1 MCFMPLALNVSGP
14 PSVIDLGSISALIVE
29 ANPSMRTQLRNMLN
43 MSGISKVQFAVTAG
57 VAVRKLRDARYDL
70 ILCEYHIG
78 DGQDGQHLL
87 EDLRH
92 NGIIPLATLFIMVTG
107 ERQYERVVSAAELA
121 PNDYI
126 LKPFATDTLHD
137 RIVRALDKREAFL
150 SIYRLIELGNVP
162 DAIAA
167 CVKAEEQ
174 HPQWSTDF
182 MRLRAELHVAS
193 GNADEALQLY
203 ESILEIRS
211 IPWAR
216 LGLAKALYMQ
226 RRYAEAEDVL
236 ESLVNENG
244 LFVDAYDWLAR
255 TREAAGELESAR
267 SILANA
273 TVLSPHRVGRLRRL
287 GELSIETGDH
297 QGAEKVL
304 SEVVRKGKYS
314 DFRDPE
320 DHVLLLQAQLGQGD
334 TAQAEATL
342 RDLERSMAGLA
353 KTRSCTNLS
362 SALLHV
368 KKGDTEKAEEAI
380 KALFSDHQDGPTAFS
395 LKLKSELARACF
407 ATNMDSH
414 GAEVVLDI
422 MRNAPDARTLA
433 HTQVLLK
440 EAGKAHLGE
449 QLVEQM
455 NGEVKDLVSEG
466 ARKAQDGDYE
476 GAVQFMLSAVR
487 KMPGNV
493 HVLFNATLA
502 LLKYLENCGWNE
514 RFGAQSREL
523 MERARKLD
531 PGNSRL
537 PALTAFYYTLLKK
550 YGIQP

>member
-1 MCFMPLALNVSGP
+1 M
-14 PSVIDLGSISALIVE
+14 IDLGTISALIVE

-43 MSGISKVQFAVTAG
+43 TSGISKVQFAVTAG
-57 VAVRKLRDARYDL
+57 VAVRKLRDNRFDL

-92 NGIIPLATLFIMVTG
+92 NSIIPLATLFIMVTG
-107 ERQYERVVSAAELA
+107 ERKYERVVSAAELA

-126 LKPFATDTLHD
+126 LKPFAADTLHD

-150 SIYRLIELGNVP
+150 PIYRLIELGNVP
-162 DAIAA
+162 DAIST
-167 CVKAEEQ
+167 CTKAQEAN
-174 HPQWSTDF
+174 PQWATDF
-182 MRLRAELHVAS
+182 MRLRAELHIAS
-193 GNADEALQLY
+193 GNADEALHLY
-203 ESILEIRS
+203 EKILESRS

-216 LGLAKALYMQ
+216 LGLAKALFMQ
-226 RRYAEAEDVL
+226 KRYAEAEDTL
-236 ESLVNENG
+236 QSLVNENE
-244 LFVDAYDWLAR
+244 LFVDAYDWLSR

-267 SILANA
+267 TILVNA
-273 TVLSPHRVGRLRRL
+273 AILSPHRVGRLRRL

-297 QGAEKVL
+297 EGAEKVL

-320 DHVLLLQAQLGQGD
+320 DHVRLLQAQLGRGD
-334 TAQAEATL
+334 TAQAEATI

-368 KKGDTEKAEEAI
+368 KKGDTEKAGEAI
-380 KALFSDHQDGPTAFS
+380 KALFSDQDSAQPLS

-407 ATNMDSH
+407 ATNLDNH
-414 GAEVVLDI
+414 GAEVILDI

-433 HTQVLLK
+433 GTQSLLK
-440 EAGKAHLGE
+440 EAGKAELGE
-449 QLVEQM
+449 QLAKQM
-455 NGEVKDLVSEG
+455 DSEVKDLVAEG
-466 ARKAQDGDYE
+466 ARKAQGGDYE

-502 LLKYLENCGWNE
+502 LLKYIENCGWND
-514 RFGAQSREL
+514 RFASQARDL
-523 MERARKLD
+523 MERARKQD
-531 PGNSRL
+531 PGNARL

>member
-1 MCFMPLALNVSGP
+1 
-14 PSVIDLGSISALIVE
+14 VIDLGTISALIVE

-43 MSGISKVQFAVTAG
+43 TSGISKVQFAVTAG
-57 VAVRKLRDARYDL
+57 VAVRKLRDNRFDL

-92 NGIIPLATLFIMVTG
+92 NSIIPLATLFIMVTG
-107 ERQYERVVSAAELA
+107 ERKYERVVSAAELA

-126 LKPFATDTLHD
+126 LKPFAADTLHD

-150 SIYRLIELGNVP
+150 PIYRLIELGNVP
-162 DAIAA
+162 DAIATCA
-167 CVKAEEQ
+167 KAEEA

-182 MRLRAELHVAS
+182 MRLRAELHIAS
-193 GNADEALQLY
+193 GNADDALNLY
-203 ESILEIRS
+203 EKILENRS

-216 LGLAKALYMQ
+216 LGLAKALFMQ
-226 RRYAEAEDVL
+226 KRYAEAEDTL
-236 ESLVNENG
+236 QSLVNENE
-244 LFVDAYDWLAR
+244 LFVDAYDWLSR

-267 SILANA
+267 TILVNA
-273 TVLSPHRVGRLRRL
+273 AILSPHRVGRLRRL

-297 QGAEKVL
+297 EGAEKVL

-320 DHVLLLQAQLGQGD
+320 DHVRLLQAQLGRGD
-334 TAQAEATL
+334 TAQAEATI

-368 KKGDTEKAEEAI
+368 KKGDTEKAGEAI
-380 KALFSDHQDGPTAFS
+380 KALFSDQDSAQPLS

-407 ATNMDSH
+407 ATNLDNH
-414 GAEVVLDI
+414 GAEVILDI

-433 HTQVLLK
+433 STQSLLK
-440 EAGKAHLGE
+440 EAGKAELGE
-449 QLVEQM
+449 QLARQM
-455 NGEVKDLVSEG
+455 DSEVKDLVAEG
-466 ARKAQDGDYE
+466 ARKAQGGDYE

-502 LLKYLENCGWNE
+502 LLKYIENCGWND
-514 RFGAQSREL
+514 RFASQARDL
-523 MERARKLD
+523 MERARKQD
-531 PGNSRL
+531 PGNARL